1 MCFVVFIVVGAFAVS
16 LWMHGQLLYG
26 AAAGAVS
33 LLFLFFS
40 VRKIIKNGPCLFG
53 KRRDC

>member
-1 MCFVVFIVVGAFAVS
+1 MCFVVFIVVGAF
-16 LWMHGQLLYG
+16 
-26 AAAGAVS
+26 AVS

>member
-1 MCFVVFIVVGAFAVS
+1 MCFVVFIVIGAFALS
-16 LWMHGQLLYG
+16 LWTHGQLLYA

-33 LLFLFFS
+33 LFFLFFS
-40 VRKIIKNGPCLFG
+40 IRKIIKNGPCLFG